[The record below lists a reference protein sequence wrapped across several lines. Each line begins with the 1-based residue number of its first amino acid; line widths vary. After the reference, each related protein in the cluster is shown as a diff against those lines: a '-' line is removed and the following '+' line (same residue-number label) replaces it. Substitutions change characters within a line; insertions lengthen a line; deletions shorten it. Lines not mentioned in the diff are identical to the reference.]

1 MRVENVKGA
10 VWTVDE
16 VEFYKR
22 RPQRLSNAGAYRAS
36 KNRESPYGN
45 EEFAANIQ
53 AMLKGAG
60 EPLEDRAENEDVEG
74 EKYESSSERV
84 SNLAYV

>member
-22 RPQRLSNAGAYRAS
+22 RPQRCSAPTTSSA
-36 KNRESPYGN
+36 
-45 EEFAANIQ
+45 
-53 AMLKGAG
+53 
-60 EPLEDRAENEDVEG
+60 
-74 EKYESSSERV
+74 SSSSSVAVASGLPSVGYV
-84 SNLAYV
+84 SLKKQKNQNKKFTLLQLKKKNVFLIKVF

>member
-22 RPQRLSNAGAYRAS
+22 RPQRCSSG
-36 KNRESPYGN
+36 
-45 EEFAANIQ
+45 
-53 AMLKGAG
+53 
-60 EPLEDRAENEDVEG
+60 PLAQPVVGYVIEDRHFMTLYFVQILCVVIF
-74 EKYESSSERV
+74 KSF
-84 SNLAYV
+84 SNLFYIYIPFYIYKY